1 MIEIKNDLWY
11 INNQKGRMANGGAE
25 QSKTGYHT
33 KEFLER
39 NYGRLNTVYKERE
52 ISSELGVVI
61 GAITQSQ
68 RLINQALE
76 MEQKGGRINMC
87 SALEELEKKAE
98 QGGIEKGIEKGIQA
112 TIRTCKNFN
121 INKNDTIKNLMKEFS
136 LSEEAAV
143 SYVEKYW

>member
-1 MIEIKNDLWY
+1 
-11 INNQKGRMANGGAE
+11 MANGGAE

-76 MEQKGGRINMC
+76 MEQKG
-87 SALEELEKKAE
+87 AEL
-98 QGGIEKGIEKGIQA
+98 I
-112 TIRTCKNFN
+112 C
-121 INKNDTIKNLMKEFS
+121 
-136 LSEEAAV
+136 AV
-143 SYVEKYW
+143 HWRN